1 MWNMLDGLEALIGLQ
16 ANGTVS
22 EAAVRLRLTQ
32 SAVSKRIK
40 ALESTLGH
48 TLVEPDGRRLKL
60 TSAALTLL
68 ARARPLVAEL
78 NGLASLRGGP
88 ESRELSVAVSDS
100 IASSWGPRLLERAL
114 SAARG
119 ITLEIHVDRSLLLLE
134 RLRLGQYDLG
144 VVTGRPAGAGLVW
157 TRLAEEPMVLVGAR
171 GADARRKILTI
182 EQASGTWRE
191 IGHQALGH
199 PKIQGRELVFLES
212 FAAAAQ
218 MARAGFGRA
227 LVPLGTASALGFRG
241 AEVETLSP
249 RLRRQIH
256 FVGRKGLLGLASVRT
271 FEAALAKA
279 ASTTIR

>member
-48 TLVEPDGRRLKL
+48 SLVEPDGRRLKL

-78 NGLASLRGGP
+78 NGLASLGGSP
-88 ESRELSVAVSDS
+88 ENRELVVAVSDS

-114 SAARG
+114 AAAGG

-134 RLRLGQYDLG
+134 RLRLGHYDLG

-199 PKIQGRELVFLES
+199 AKIQGRELVFLES

-218 MARAGFGRA
+218 MARAGFGHA

-256 FVGRKGLLGLASVRT
+256 FVGRKGILGLASVRT
-271 FEAALAKA
+271 FEAALVKA